1 MDVATFPGGLH
12 YTPIHRRRDM
22 AKDDGAAARREA
34 ERQRMLEE
42 QERVMEADRQRRA
55 REAEA
60 ARQRALD
67 EGK

>member
-1 MDVATFPGGLH
+1 
-12 YTPIHRRRDM
+12 M